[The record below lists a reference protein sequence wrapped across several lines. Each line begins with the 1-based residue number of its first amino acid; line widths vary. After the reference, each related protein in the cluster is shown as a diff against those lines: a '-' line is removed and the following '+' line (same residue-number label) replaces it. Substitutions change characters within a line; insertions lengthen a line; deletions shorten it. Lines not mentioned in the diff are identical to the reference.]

1 MIFYSDN
8 AVMRQSAIYAGF
20 ILFVVLFAQGCA
32 LYKGDDRVHRDKFHV
47 DEFPDFASVIVRPGD
62 TLPSLAKRY
71 LDDPD
76 KGWVIADFNDIT
88 AVTAGQE
95 IIIPLEPFAM
105 ANLSPQGYQT
115 VPVLSYHNF
124 SETKQNLM
132 MVKKR
137 DFEQQMK
144 FLKDNGYTVIT
155 LDDLFDFLE
164 YRDPLPRKSVVITID
179 DGWQGVYDVAYP
191 ILKKYNFPATLF
203 VYTDLINGSRKTLD
217 WNQVAELYK
226 NGIDIQCHTISH
238 RNLNKIKENESF
250 QDYVKEIEGEISES
264 ARVIKKKINK
274 DVKYLA
280 YPYGDT
286 NNLVIAFLKKNG
298 FRGAFTVKRD
308 SNPFF
313 MNHFTLNRRMIYGDF
328 DLRDFKKNL
337 KNYSNKALH

>member
-1 MIFYSDN
+1 M
-8 AVMRQSAIYAGF
+8 
-20 ILFVVLFAQGCA
+20 
-32 LYKGDDRVHRDKFHV
+32 
-47 DEFPDFASVIVRPGD
+47 
-62 TLPSLAKRY
+62 
-71 LDDPD
+71 
-76 KGWVIADFNDIT
+76 
-88 AVTAGQE
+88 
-95 IIIPLEPFAM
+95 
-105 ANLSPQGYQT
+105 
-115 VPVLSYHNF
+115 
-124 SETKQNLM
+124 
-132 MVKKR
+132 
-137 DFEQQMK
+137 
-144 FLKDNGYTVIT
+144 
-155 LDDLFDFLE
+155 
-164 YRDPLPRKSVVITID
+164 VITID
-179 DGWQGVYDVAYP
+179 DGWQGAYDIAYP

-238 RNLNKIKENESF
+238 RNLNKIKKNESF

-264 ARVIKKKINK
+264 ARIIKKKINK

-337 KNYSNKALH
+337 KNYSNKALHWWLFFLKQK